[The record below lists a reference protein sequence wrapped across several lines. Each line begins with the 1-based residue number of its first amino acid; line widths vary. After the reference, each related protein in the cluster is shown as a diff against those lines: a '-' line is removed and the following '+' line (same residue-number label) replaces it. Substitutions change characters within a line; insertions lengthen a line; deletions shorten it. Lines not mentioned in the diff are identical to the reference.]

1 MTTLKISNKEVGP
14 YLEDLQKRVEARW
27 NKTVEK
33 TRFMTDLEKGKLPLS
48 TIQLFYS
55 NWGAFVPVIN
65 SLYMVQFYKHLS
77 FFVSNVDL
85 METYTHK
92 VLDEFGHPEPPG
104 HIKILISSG
113 KALSLTADQILTRPM
128 MPEARALTDFHRTL
142 VNDGAMHEYWASV
155 LWEGAFG
162 WSCMRWYKA
171 LTKHYKLTPKQADYF
186 HKHHEADT
194 QDHLGREAHSSVT
207 KHVLRRILTKGVTER
222 PGYPFEYCALTPVD
236 LYCQMLDA
244 CYEKAKAGVRVSKK

>member
-1 MTTLKISNKEVGP
+1 MALVKMSKKEVGP

-27 NKTVEK
+27 EKTVEK
-33 TRFMTDLEKGKLPLS
+33 TRFMRELDSGKLPLK
-48 TIQLFYS
+48 TIQVFYT

-65 SLYMVQFYKHLS
+65 SLYTVQFYKHLA

-92 VLDEFGHPEPPG
+92 VLDEFGHPAPPG

-113 KALSLTADQILTRPM
+113 EALGLTEEQILTQPM
-128 MPEARALTDFHRTL
+128 MPEARGLTDFHRTL
-142 VNDGAMHEYWASV
+142 VNDGPMHEYWASV

-162 WSCMRWYKA
+162 LSCLRWFKA
-171 LTKHYKLTPKQADYF
+171 LTKHYKLTAEQADYF

-194 QDHLGREAHSSVT
+194 MDHLGREAHSSVT
-207 KHVLRRILTKGVTER
+207 KHVLRRILTEGIVER
-222 PGYPFEYCALTPVD
+222 PGYPFEYCAMTPVD

-244 CYEKAKAGVRVSKK
+244 VYDKARSARA